1 VSATSAPTTD
11 AAELRGMPGRPGA
24 DLLLD
29 VRELETAFIGR
40 GGTVHAVDRVSFQL
54 RRGEVLGL
62 VGESGCGK
70 SVTALSILRL
80 LAVPPAR
87 VRGQVLFEGRDLL
100 KLSDAQMRGVRGNQI
115 AMIFQDPMTSL
126 NPVLPIGTQIIEAI
140 QLHMGLSG
148 SAARERAADLLG
160 LVGIPS
166 AKMRLHDY
174 QHQFSGGMRQRVM
187 IAMALSCDPKLLI
200 ADEPTTAL
208 DVTIQAQILDLMR
221 RLREQLGMAM
231 ILITHDLGVAA
242 GTCDRINVMYAG
254 RIVETGPVDD
264 VFERPKMPYAWG
276 LLESMPRLDHATGS
290 LLRTIEGAPPELTDT
305 TDRCR
310 FAPRC
315 GYVRDVCRAEEPELS
330 ARESAAHLAR
340 CWGTEEGGWIERR

>member
-1 VSATSAPTTD
+1 MTAATH
-11 AAELRGMPGRPGA
+11 
-24 DLLLD
+24 
-29 VRELETAFIGR
+29 ELEQPADAGA
-40 GGTVHAVDRVSFQL
+40 GALLEVHDLRTSFVTGDGILRAVDGVSFSL

-70 SVTALSILRL
+70 SVTAMSIMRL
-80 LAVPPAR
+80 LSEPPAR
-87 VRGQVLFEGRDLL
+87 ITGRVMFEGRDLL
-100 KLSDAQMRGVRGNQI
+100 SLSPAEMRRVRGNDV

-126 NPVLPIGTQIIEAI
+126 NPVLPIGLQLVEAI
-140 QLHMGLSG
+140 QVHLGLNRG
-148 SAARERAADLLG
+148 AARSRAADLLD

-166 AKMRLHDY
+166 ARERLNDY

-221 RLREQLGMAM
+221 RLRDQLGMAV

-242 GTCDRINVMYAG
+242 GMCDRINVMYAG
-254 RIVETGPVDD
+254 RIVETGSVD
-264 VFERPKMPYAWG
+264 VTFEQPRMPYTWG
-276 LLESMPRLDHATGS
+276 LLKAMPRLDQEGGKMMH
-290 LLRTIEGAPPELTDT
+290 TIEGAPPELTDA

-315 GYVRDVCRAEEPELS
+315 DYVRDVCLEREPALTQRSEP
-330 ARESAAHLAR
+330 AHSAR
-340 CWGTEEGGWIERR
+340 CWGTEPEGWINDR